1 MGYVLILLIFALLAV
16 LGLVS
21 FTAGA
26 GPAFL
31 KPVQGP
37 IAPVTNAVKPV
48 AGVFGIIA
56 VFFLKGLFDYAGN
69 YFGSRVGLSVVTDLR
84 QRVFEH
90 VLAQDAEFFEINT
103 TGRVMSSIMSDI
115 EKIQTATSQLLAD
128 WLRQVFTA
136 TALLIDGSTPFPG
149 LPPFTMFE

>member
-56 VFFLKGLFDYAGN
+56 VFLAIYGLIDTVVGIAYIGSGGRLVLLLIFLVLAVVGVLAGYSSVAA
-69 YFGSRVGLSVVTDLR
+69 YFGAPASGFGKLIEWVKTTFSPFEAIVGAVSV
-84 QRVFEH
+84 
-90 VLAQDAEFFEINT
+90 
-103 TGRVMSSIMSDI
+103 
-115 EKIQTATSQLLAD
+115 LLAIF
-128 WLRQVFTA
+128 V
-136 TALLIDGSTPFPG
+136 LLKFILNISGVYFI
-149 LPPFTMFE
+149 